1 MQGKCPKCQIAYRF
15 SSPRDLKDAYCPK
28 CGTKLSRT
36 TYLYKGEWRDVN
48 YAYPP
53 NEQKGKAIYR
63 CECGEVY
70 ESTIHYKELT
80 CLRCGKKI
88 PRA

>member
-1 MQGKCPKCQIAYRF
+1 MQGKCSKCQIAYRF

-36 TYLYKGEWRDVN
+36 TYLYKGEWRCVN

-53 NEQKGKAIYR
+53 N
-63 CECGEVY
+63 
-70 ESTIHYKELT
+70 KE
-80 CLRCGKKI
+80 RG
-88 PRA
+88 